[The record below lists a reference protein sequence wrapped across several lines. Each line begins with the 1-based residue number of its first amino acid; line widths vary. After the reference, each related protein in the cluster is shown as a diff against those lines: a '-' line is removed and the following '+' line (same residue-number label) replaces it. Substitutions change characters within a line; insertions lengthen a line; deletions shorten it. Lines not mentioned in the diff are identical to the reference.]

1 MAGRQSRRNAE
12 DASGACCPGGVG
24 MVVGKGQQALA
35 RRNHTKRDLFSGH
48 TTDGE
53 RKQGQE
59 RRSAW
64 SEKVPDPQ
72 TIPSFPQHT
81 MVYS

>member
-1 MAGRQSRRNAE
+1 
-12 DASGACCPGGVG
+12 

-35 RRNHTKRDLFSGH
+35 RRNHTKRDLFSEH

-53 RKQGQE
+53 RKG
-59 RRSAW
+59 RLRPAW
-64 SEKVPDPQ
+64 SPSSLQESETQRKSTSSPDNPTHSQ
-72 TIPSFPQHT
+72 CT